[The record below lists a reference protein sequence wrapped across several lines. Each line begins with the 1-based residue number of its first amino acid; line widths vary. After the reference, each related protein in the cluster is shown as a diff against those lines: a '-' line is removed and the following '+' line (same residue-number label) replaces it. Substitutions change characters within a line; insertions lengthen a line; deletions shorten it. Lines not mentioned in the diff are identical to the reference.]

1 MNAFQKNV
9 PDQTF
14 ETLNRHG
21 EFTRL
26 AVSPGII
33 NKHYTPAQF
42 QKIAEIAGEKGAI
55 KYSASYSIL
64 VSIPTCDATE
74 AVQALQEAGLYVAPS
89 GSIIAMK
96 ACDFCDGEKMEAA
109 PITEQLYHAI
119 EGMKVPARMRV
130 NINGCASACYN
141 AVYDDIGLV
150 YQQESF
156 DVYLG
161 AVPMGAKAQAGTLF
175 AKRVDVT
182 QIEDF
187 LLHLINLYKEHARPN
202 EPFYKFYRRTK
213 SAEYWELVKNSI
225 NSRNIT

>member
-64 VSIPTCDATE
+64 VSVPTSTVTE
-74 AVQALQEAGLYVAPS
+74 AMQALREVGLYVAPS
-89 GSIIAMK
+89 GPIIAMK

-109 PITEQLYHAI
+109 PITEQLYHALEGI
-119 EGMKVPARMRV
+119 EVPARVRV

-175 AKRVDVT
+175 AKKVGVEH
-182 QIEDF
+182 IEDF
-187 LLHLINLYKEHARPN
+187 LLQMMNLYKEHARPN
-202 EPFYKFYRRTK
+202 EPFFKFYRRTK
-213 SAEYWELVKNSI
+213 STEYWELVKKSI
-225 NSRNIT
+225 N

>member
-14 ETLNRHG
+14 ETLNRDG

-64 VSIPTCDATE
+64 VSIPTSDATE

-119 EGMKVPARMRV
+119 AGITVPARVRV

-175 AKRVDVT
+175 AKRVGVEH
-182 QIEDF
+182 IEDF
-187 LLHLINLYKEHARPN
+187 LLYMIGLYKEHARPN

-225 NSRNIT
+225 K

>member
-1 MNAFQKNV
+1 MNAFHKNV

-14 ETLNRHG
+14 ETLNHHG

-26 AVSPGII
+26 AISPGLI

-42 QKIAEIAGEKGAI
+42 QKIAEIVGEKGAI

-64 VSIPTCDATE
+64 LSIPTSEVAE
-74 AVQALQEAGLYVAPS
+74 AMQALQEVGLYIAPS

-109 PITEQLYHAI
+109 PITEQLYHTL
-119 EGMKVPARMRV
+119 EGITVPARVRV
-130 NINGCASACYN
+130 NVNGCASACYN

-161 AVPMGAKAQAGTLF
+161 AIPMGAKAQAGTLF
-175 AKRVDVT
+175 AKRVDVEH
-182 QIEDF
+182 IEDF
-187 LLHLINLYKEHARPN
+187 LLQMMNFYKEHARPN

-213 SAEYWELVKNSI
+213 STEYWELVKNSI
-225 NSRNIT
+225 N

>member
-42 QKIAEIAGEKGAI
+42 QKIAEIVGEKGAI

-64 VSIPTCDATE
+64 VSIPTSAVTE
-74 AVQALQEAGLYVAPS
+74 AMQALREVGLYVAPS
-89 GSIIAMK
+89 GPIIAMK

-109 PITEQLYHAI
+109 PITEQLYHALEGI
-119 EGMKVPARMRV
+119 EVPARVRV

-175 AKRVDVT
+175 AKKVGVEH
-182 QIEDF
+182 IEDF
-187 LLHLINLYKEHARPN
+187 LLQMMNLYKEHARPN
-202 EPFYKFYRRTK
+202 EPFFKFYRRTK
-213 SAEYWELVKNSI
+213 STEYWELVKKSI
-225 NSRNIT
+225 N

>member
-1 MNAFQKNV
+1 MNAFQKNI

-14 ETLNRHG
+14 ETLNRQG
-21 EFTRL
+21 DFTRL
-26 AVSPGII
+26 VISPGII

-42 QKIAEIAGEKGAI
+42 QTIAEVVGERGAI
-55 KYSASYSIL
+55 KYSASYSL
-64 VSIPTCDATE
+64 LLAIPTSDVKE
-74 AVQALQEAGLYVAPS
+74 AIYTLQQAGLYIMSS
-89 GSIIAMK
+89 GAIIAMK

-109 PITEQLYHAI
+109 PITEQLYHTL
-119 EGMKVPARMRV
+119 EGVTVPARVRV

-150 YQQESF
+150 YQQDSF

-175 AKRVDVT
+175 AKRVAVAK
-182 QIEDF
+182 IEVF
-187 LLHLINLYKEHARPN
+187 VQHIIQLYQTYARPN

-213 SAEYWELVKNSI
+213 SDDFWQRL
-225 NSRNIT
+225 SRNNH

>member
-55 KYSASYSIL
+55 KYSVSYSIL
-64 VSIPTCDATE
+64 VSIPTSDASE
-74 AVQALQEAGLYVAPS
+74 AVQALQEAGLYVVPS
-89 GSIIAMK
+89 GPIIAMR

-109 PITEQLYHAI
+109 PITEQLYHAMV
-119 EGMKVPARMRV
+119 GMTVPARVRV

-161 AVPMGAKAQAGTLF
+161 AVPMGAKAQAGNLF

-182 QIEDF
+182 QIEDV
-187 LLHLINLYKEHARPN
+187 LLHLINLYKEQARPN

-225 NSRNIT
+225 K

>member
-64 VSIPTCDATE
+64 VSIPTSAVTE
-74 AVQALQEAGLYVAPS
+74 AMQALREVGLYVAPS
-89 GSIIAMK
+89 GPIIAMK

-109 PITEQLYHAI
+109 PITEQLYHALEGI
-119 EGMKVPARMRV
+119 EVPARVRV

-175 AKRVDVT
+175 AKKVGVEH
-182 QIEDF
+182 IEDF
-187 LLHLINLYKEHARPN
+187 LLQMMNLYKEHARPN
-202 EPFYKFYRRTK
+202 EPFFKFYRRTK
-213 SAEYWELVKNSI
+213 STEYWELVKKSI
-225 NSRNIT
+225 N

>member
-1 MNAFQKNV
+1 MNAFQKNI

-14 ETLNRHG
+14 ETLNRQG
-21 EFTRL
+21 DFTRL
-26 AVSPGII
+26 VISPGII

-42 QKIAEIAGEKGAI
+42 QTIAEVVGEQGAI
-55 KYSASYSIL
+55 KYSTSYSL
-64 VSIPTCDATE
+64 LLAIPTSDVEE
-74 AVQALQEAGLYVAPS
+74 AIHTLQQAGLYSMPAGAIV
-89 GSIIAMK
+89 AMK
-96 ACDFCDGEKMEAA
+96 ACDFCDGDKMEAA
-109 PITEQLYHAI
+109 PITEQLYHTL
-119 EGMKVPARMRV
+119 EGMTVPARVRV

-175 AKRVDVT
+175 AKRVAVT
-182 QIEDF
+182 RIEAFLQQI
-187 LLHLINLYKEHARPN
+187 IQLYQKHARPN

-213 SAEYWELVKNSI
+213 SDDFWQSL
-225 NSRNIT
+225 SRNNN

>member
-42 QKIAEIAGEKGAI
+42 QKIAEIVGEKGAI

-64 VSIPTCDATE
+64 VSIPTSAVTE
-74 AVQALQEAGLYVAPS
+74 AMQALREVGLYVAPS
-89 GSIIAMK
+89 GPIIAMK

-109 PITEQLYHAI
+109 PITEQLYHALEGI
-119 EGMKVPARMRV
+119 EVPARVRV

-175 AKRVDVT
+175 AKKVGVEH
-182 QIEDF
+182 IEDF
-187 LLHLINLYKEHARPN
+187 LLQMMNLYKEHARPN
-202 EPFYKFYRRTK
+202 EPFFKFYRRTK
-213 SAEYWELVKNSI
+213 STEYWELVKKTI
-225 NSRNIT
+225 N

>member
-1 MNAFQKNV
+1 M
-9 PDQTF
+9 
-14 ETLNRHG
+14 
-21 EFTRL
+21 
-26 AVSPGII
+26 
-33 NKHYTPAQF
+33 
-42 QKIAEIAGEKGAI
+42 
-55 KYSASYSIL
+55 
-64 VSIPTCDATE
+64 
-74 AVQALQEAGLYVAPS
+74 PS
-89 GSIIAMK
+89 GPIIAMR

-109 PITEQLYHAI
+109 PITEQLYHAMV
-119 EGMKVPARMRV
+119 GMTVPARVRV

-161 AVPMGAKAQAGTLF
+161 AVPMGAKAQAGNLF

-182 QIEDF
+182 QIEDV

-213 SAEYWELVKNSI
+213 SAEYWELVKI
-225 NSRNIT
+225 RLNSRNIT

>member
-42 QKIAEIAGEKGAI
+42 QKIAEIVGEKGAI

-64 VSIPTCDATE
+64 VSIPTSAVTE
-74 AVQALQEAGLYVAPS
+74 AMQALREVGLYVAPS
-89 GSIIAMK
+89 GPIIAMK

-109 PITEQLYHAI
+109 PITEQLYHALEGI
-119 EGMKVPARMRV
+119 EVPARVRV

-175 AKRVDVT
+175 AKKVGVEH
-182 QIEDF
+182 IEDF
-187 LLHLINLYKEHARPN
+187 CYK
-202 EPFYKFYRRTK
+202 
-213 SAEYWELVKNSI
+213 
-225 NSRNIT
+225 

>member
-64 VSIPTCDATE
+64 VSIPISDASE
-74 AVQALQEAGLYVAPS
+74 AVQALQEAGLYVVPS
-89 GSIIAMK
+89 GPIIAMR
-96 ACDFCDGEKMEAA
+96 ACDFVMVRKWRL
-109 PITEQLYHAI
+109 P
-119 EGMKVPARMRV
+119 PR
-130 NINGCASACYN
+130 
-141 AVYDDIGLV
+141 
-150 YQQESF
+150 
-156 DVYLG
+156 
-161 AVPMGAKAQAGTLF
+161 
-175 AKRVDVT
+175 
-182 QIEDF
+182 
-187 LLHLINLYKEHARPN
+187 
-202 EPFYKFYRRTK
+202 
-213 SAEYWELVKNSI
+213 
-225 NSRNIT
+225 

>member
-64 VSIPTCDATE
+64 VSIPTSAVTE
-74 AVQALQEAGLYVAPS
+74 AMQALREVGLYVAPS
-89 GSIIAMK
+89 GPIIAMK

-109 PITEQLYHAI
+109 PITEQLYHALEGI
-119 EGMKVPARMRV
+119 EVPARVRV

-175 AKRVDVT
+175 AKKVGVEH
-182 QIEDF
+182 IEDF
-187 LLHLINLYKEHARPN
+187 LLQMMNLYKEHARPN
-202 EPFYKFYRRTK
+202 EPFFKFYRRTK
-213 SAEYWELVKNSI
+213 STEYWEFVKKSI
-225 NSRNIT
+225 N